1 MTDLMETTMN
11 KGFPAGMLAFDRLE
25 SGPIEWSGRLS
36 ADPLLWDLPDVV
48 LVRDPEVDLSIDAFT
63 EGGAHVVGRL
73 WAPVELECRRCLNGI
88 VRRVEVDLSLRFDP
102 EIGPEDETEG
112 LYAVDPD
119 ALELDLLPALRE
131 ELLLALPE
139 FPLCSPDCRGICPTC
154 GVNRN
159 EEDCGCRVEPADSRW
174 DVLRQRFPQESD
186 AAEGAGRGSDD
197 G

>member
-1 MTDLMETTMN
+1 MN

-25 SGPIEWSGRLS
+25 SGTVEWSGRLS
-36 ADPLLWDLPDVV
+36 ADPSLWDLGDVV
-48 LVRDPEVDLSIDAFT
+48 LAGDLEVDLSIDAFT
-63 EGGAHVVGRL
+63 EGGAHVRGSL
-73 WAPVELECRRCLNGI
+73 AAPVEMECRRCLDGI
-88 VRRVEVDLSLRFDP
+88 VRRVEVNLNLRFDP

-112 LYAVDPD
+112 LYAVDAD

-139 FPLCSPDCRGICPTC
+139 FPLCRTDCRGICPNC
-154 GVNRN
+154 GMNRN
-159 EEDCGCRVEPADSRW
+159 EEDCGCRGEPADSRW
-174 DVLRQRFPQESD
+174 DVLRQRFPQDSD